1 MLQGYTYGLLDWC
14 YHGLAMRSPTRD
26 RISRSLCR
34 KNTACGLTILL
45 LLSGVPT
52 TAVAKGKSD
61 WSQVQAVAYDTRISV
76 RLYKDSAPRGQRRFK
91 GHLVSATDG
100 SISIVLEDGQ
110 TRTFLKSDVRRVQTP
125 LPFIKRGAG
134 WAAMGISGVI
144 AGVLLM
150 VSGTEGAEP
159 GEIPALIG
167 IVVGIPTL
175 VGFLA
180 GKMGPIYDVPAKH
193 RMSLQGDQ
201 QSGDPD
207 NNSG

>member
-1 MLQGYTYGLLDWC
+1 M
-14 YHGLAMRSPTRD
+14 
-26 RISRSLCR
+26 
-34 KNTACGLTILL
+34 ACGLTVLL
-45 LLSGVPT
+45 LLTGVPT

-61 WSQVQAVAYDTRISV
+61 WSQVQAVAYDTKIAV
-76 RLYKDSAPRGQRRFK
+76 RLYKDTAPRGQRRFK

-125 LPFIKRGAG
+125 LPFIKRAGG
-134 WAAMGISGVI
+134 WAAMGISGII
-144 AGVLLM
+144 AGGLLFAR
-150 VSGTEGAEP
+150 GTEGYEP
-159 GEIPALIG
+159 GELPMLLG

-175 VGFLA
+175 IGFMA
-180 GKMGPIYDVPAKH
+180 GKMGRIYDVPPKH

>member
-1 MLQGYTYGLLDWC
+1 
-14 YHGLAMRSPTRD
+14 MRNPTRD
-26 RISRSLCR
+26 RNSRSFCR
-34 KNTACGLTILL
+34 KNTACGLALL
-45 LLSGVPT
+45 LILTGVPT
-52 TAVAKGKSD
+52 MAVAKGKSD
-61 WSQVQAVAYDTRISV
+61 WSQVQVVAQDTKIAV
-76 RLYKDSAPRGQRRFK
+76 RLYKDSAPRGQRRFN

-125 LPFIKRGAG
+125 LPFKQRGAG

-167 IVVGIPTL
+167 LVVGIPTL

-193 RMSLQGDQ
+193 RILPQGDQ
-201 QSGDPD
+201 PSGGQG
-207 NNSG
+207 NTSGKQKELVTPNG